1 MFCDFYFDSNSN
13 YSFEEQKKM
22 ILDKFIHSPVIRLHD
37 SIDDMLLRNSKIEEL
52 VIVFDAFCF
61 EMNSVEDYQT
71 FKSEEY
77 RIRIDIQVHFDIYTD
92 VADWDKEMMRLL
104 NYLIRDFV
112 NNGILEYYAIP
123 VLKIINGNVEVDE
136 SKSGRLNSLPFDI
149 LDCTH
154 YIGGQVRR

>member
-1 MFCDFYFDSNSN
+1 MKLVSEQHQNRLKVNCFDYFKLVSY
-13 YSFEEQKKM
+13 YSAVRM
-22 ILDKFIHSPVIRLHD
+22 
-37 SIDDMLLRNSKIEEL
+37 
-52 VIVFDAFCF
+52 
-61 EMNSVEDYQT
+61 
-71 FKSEEY
+71 
-77 RIRIDIQVHFDIYTD
+77 

-112 NNGILEYYAIP
+112 NNCILEYYAIP

-154 YIGGQVRR
+154 YIGGQVSRTNS